1 MAKVGANAVNLAIAE
16 MIGQLL
22 TLQPH
27 PIIEPTA
34 SAVMCVKNYRI
45 FFRYL
50 TISKRK
56 IFFSVCTI
64 LKKLTTSNQFYKCTQ
79 RIIALWCQPLKL
91 RREKFAKVNGWI
103 LLISQPTIIFL
114 VCTVVKLQIFS
125 QKNNIL
131 RLVIKNTGYFCKKQE
146 QLD

>member
-1 MAKVGANAVNLAIAE
+1 MYGWVKINLIGKQQLIALLNLFTFVFYVFHNQIKKYTAGKSAIVVPNAVNFAIAE

-50 TISKRK
+50 TISKCK

-79 RIIALWCQPLKL
+79 RII
-91 RREKFAKVNGWI
+91 G
-103 LLISQPTIIFL
+103 SIFEHFFIG
-114 VCTVVKLQIFS
+114 VFVVMCSDVYEVF
-125 QKNNIL
+125 
-131 RLVIKNTGYFCKKQE
+131 
-146 QLD
+146 